1 VTTPPRANS
10 DGSTPPLGSP
20 RRGTAG
26 RVVRHALPD
35 RLFHWIGAACVL
47 LLLGT
52 AFLPIVGVEFGW
64 VTVHWVT
71 GLVLMAAVL
80 FHVVRVLVRGTFG
93 SMWVGRADVADAV
106 EIASSTFARELP
118 SRRPGKYSVA
128 QKLIHH
134 AFAVVVLATL
144 ITGGMMLARIDT
156 PWWQRNPYLLPDAT
170 WGIVYVVHGL
180 AALLLVTMI
189 MLHIYFALR
198 PEKLKFTRA
207 MIRGWITR
215 QEFDEH
221 HDPKRWQ
228 VDRYYE

>member
-1 VTTPPRANS
+1 LT
-10 DGSTPPLGSP
+10 
-20 RRGTAG
+20 
-26 RVVRHALPD
+26 
-35 RLFHWIGAACVL
+35 
-47 LLLGT
+47 LLGT

-80 FHVVRVLVRGTFG
+80 FHVVRVLVRRTFG
-93 SMWVGRADVADAV
+93 SMWLGRADIADAV
-106 EIASSTFARELP
+106 EIASSTLARKLP

-128 QKLIHH
+128 QKFIHH

-156 PWWQRNPYLLPDAT
+156 PWWQRNPYLLPGAT

-180 AALLLVTMI
+180 AALLLVTMV

-207 MIRGWITR
+207 MIRGWMTR

-228 VDRYYE
+228 VDR